1 MTIFPTIRTAQ
12 SDLFSNSSGERLA
25 EIGRHGGGVPPR
37 FLGDTFDLD
46 PKAGEERPASPAFH
60 PDALA
65 GANGQ

>member
-25 EIGRHGGGVPPR
+25 EIGRRGGGVPPR
-37 FLGDTFDLD
+37 FLGDTFDLA
-46 PKAGEERPASPAFH
+46 PKTGPAFH

-65 GANGQ
+65 RSNGQ